1 MPKAIIKPVAFGVD
15 AEAEMWKYVRNNA
28 EYWLART
35 KNFRETTLKK
45 YARLY
50 KGTPLN
56 ESKNI
61 PWPNAANN
69 VIQVIA
75 TATDQLLSR
84 VMGIYM
90 TDPLWAFK
98 IYGELKDQD
107 TEEQRQI
114 LEEFMQDQ
122 AISSADLDLYRSEQ
136 TWFSSTI
143 RNGTGIL
150 EFPWQYYVEQ
160 ECVATEGVGSN
171 TIFKFKDFVKF
182 DGPKPESVPLNKF
195 VSNLNYSR
203 LEDSDFKFKIVSL
216 SKHQLEERKELS
228 VYDAE
233 KIDAILASTPDR
245 DGPDILQ
252 QHMLSTQGI
261 NEDVPHQGACG
272 AQWDLIEAWYTYW
285 HNGKKY
291 SLVAHLHI
299 RSKIDLIAFYN
310 FYPENIV
317 PYEDARLAYDDDQ
330 WLGYGFAEM
339 LSGYQDEISV
349 GHNQRTD
356 AGTLNN
362 TTAFRINKNSKLHST
377 LTFYPGILI
386 PADDGEIERLD
397 TSNQFAV
404 DSSQEQLTNAYC
416 KERSGIDPAIGG
428 TGGGIVN
435 QKRGIYSSQGT
446 FAVLQQQNNRNSL
459 RTSDMRSAHTR
470 AGVKLLKMYTHFGIG
485 SKLGSYGDK
494 AELLKKAFENVRNKK
509 LGIMMRPASAS
520 VNKEME
526 KQNDIFMSQILE
538 KYYMGNAQIIQGIVS
553 GQMPDELKKYYIN
566 VMKATASWMKHTLRN
581 FGYDDISRLIPTP
594 DFLFQQ
600 DGAPNVGSNGL
611 QSSGQNAGV
620 STTSSGAGGTGG
632 VQTLATEQGG
642 NAATLPVG
650 SVENSGGVSS

>member
-1 MPKAIIKPVAFGVD
+1 MPKAIIKKVEFGSD
-15 AEAEMWKYVRNNA
+15 AEKEMWTYVRNNV

-35 KNFRETTLKK
+35 RNFRETTLKK

-56 ESKNI
+56 EVKNT

-98 IYGELKDQD
+98 ICGELKDQD

-122 AISSADLDLYRSEQ
+122 AISSAELDLYRAEQ
-136 TWFSSTI
+136 VWFSSTI
-143 RNGTGIL
+143 RNGSGIL
-150 EFPWQYYVEQ
+150 EFPWQYLVEQ
-160 ECVATEGVGSN
+160 EMVSMEGVGGNNISN
-171 TIFKFKDFVKF
+171 FKDFIRR
-182 DGPKPESVPLNKF
+182 DGPKPETVPMNKF
-195 VSNLNYSR
+195 VTDMNFSR
-203 LEDSDFKFKIVSL
+203 LEDSNFKFKIVSL
-216 SKHQLEERKELS
+216 SKFQLEERKELS
-228 VYDAE
+228 VYDSA
-233 KIDAILASTPDR
+233 KIDKILASTPDR
-245 DGPDILQ
+245 TGPDILQ

-261 NEDVPHQGACG
+261 NEDVPAAGQCG
-272 AQWDLIEAWYTYW
+272 AQWDLIECWYHYW

-299 RSKIDLIAFYN
+299 KSQTDLLAFYN
-310 FYPENIV
+310 YYPENIV

-339 LSGYQDEISV
+339 LCGYQDEISV

-386 PADDGEIERLD
+386 PADADEIERLD
-397 TSNQFAV
+397 TANQYAV

-428 TGGGIVN
+428 TGGGVVN
-435 QKRGIYSSQGT
+435 PKRGIYSSQGT

-485 SKLGSYGDK
+485 SKLGQYGDK
-494 AELLKKAFENVRNKK
+494 AELLKQAFENVKNNK

-526 KQNDIFMSQILE
+526 KQNDILMAGILE
-538 KYYMGNAQIIQGIVS
+538 KYYLGNAQIIQGMTS
-553 GQMPDELKKYYIN
+553 GQMPPDLVKYYTD

-594 DFLFQQ
+594 DFLQQ
-600 DGAPNVGSNGL
+600 GASNAGANGVRPAQANTGVSTGSNGT
-611 QSSGQNAGV
+611 G
-620 STTSSGAGGTGG
+620 GAGG
-632 VQTLATEQGG
+632 VQTLAAESGG
-642 NAATLPVG
+642 NAATLPV
-650 SVENSGGVSS
+650 SPMENSGGVSA